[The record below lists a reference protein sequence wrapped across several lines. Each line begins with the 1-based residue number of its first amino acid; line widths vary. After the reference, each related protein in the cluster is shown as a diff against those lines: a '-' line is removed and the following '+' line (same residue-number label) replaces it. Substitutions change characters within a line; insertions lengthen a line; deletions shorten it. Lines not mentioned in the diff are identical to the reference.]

1 MSRSLYIAAK
11 DLLIWARDPSALGVL
26 LAMPALLIVILGSA
40 LGQAM
45 GGGGGV
51 HAKVAIVNL
60 DTRLG
65 LADRSDDQAAKLE
78 DALMDS
84 ERISALFDIERT
96 RDLPSVRARVAS
108 GELAAALVIPK
119 GFGDHLG
126 SGQPVNLEVL
136 TDPGS
141 GTTAGIW
148 ESVVKAVSTRY
159 SSVTIVV
166 RTAVEAVQNSNSPLA
181 VQPGGIGAVSGM
193 AASQA
198 AKDDALDMV
207 SVEDTTAAAS
217 AEVSSLDYY
226 ALSMTAMFLM
236 FGAMTGAFSTVR
248 ERREQTM
255 SRMLAS
261 PVSGGTV
268 VAGKMLGVFALGATQ
283 FAALYVFTK
292 LVLGVEW
299 GAHPLATIAVAIG
312 EIAAVT
318 GLATL
323 ISGLATSERGVGGIA
338 PLVVQIQAL
347 IGGAF
352 FPIAVLPDWLQWV
365 RFLSVTG
372 WTIEGWRKVQIE
384 GLGLEG
390 VILPV
395 AALLGF
401 AVVFYV
407 FGVWRTEAR
416 A

>member
-1 MSRSLYIAAK
+1 MNRTLHIAAK
-11 DLLIWARDPSALGVL
+11 DLLIWSRDPSALGVL

-45 GGGGGV
+45 GGGGV
-51 HAKVAIVNL
+51 HASVAIVNL
-60 DTRLG
+60 DTRPG
-65 LADRSDDQAAKLE
+65 LADRSGDQAAKLE
-78 DALMDS
+78 DALVDS
-84 ERISALFDIERT
+84 ERIKALFDIERT
-96 RDLPSVRARVAS
+96 RDLSAVRDRVAN

-126 SGQPVNLEVL
+126 SGRAVNLEVL

-148 ESVVKAVSTRY
+148 ESVVQAVSTRY

-166 RTAVEAVQNSNSPLA
+166 RTAVEAVQNANSPLA
-181 VQPGGIGAVSGM
+181 IQPGGMGAVSGM

-236 FGAMTGAFSTVR
+236 FGAMTGAFSTIR

-261 PVSGGTV
+261 PSPGGAV

-299 GAHPLATIAVAIG
+299 GAHPLATIAVAVG

-323 ISGLATSERGVGGIA
+323 ISSLATSERGVGGIA

-352 FPIAVLPDWLQWV
+352 FPITVLPEWLQWV

-390 VILPV
+390 VVLPV

-401 AVVFYV
+401 ALLFFA